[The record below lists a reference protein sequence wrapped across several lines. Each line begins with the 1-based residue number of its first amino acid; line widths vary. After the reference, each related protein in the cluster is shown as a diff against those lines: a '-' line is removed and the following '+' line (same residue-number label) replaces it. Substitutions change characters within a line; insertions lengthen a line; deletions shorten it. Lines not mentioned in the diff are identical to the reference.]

1 MIEKKNR
8 IDALRMLI
16 SSRELS
22 TQTEVLDALKAEGFD
37 ITQGTLSRDF
47 KQLRISRATT
57 QSGKKVLVL
66 PNETMYKRVR
76 KPVAPTDMLMS
87 SGFISIHFSGN
98 MAVIKTKPGYA
109 ASIAYNIDNT
119 DIPDILGTIA
129 GADTIFLVI
138 KEGRTPQEI
147 IYDLQ
152 GLLPNIKE

>member
-22 TQTEVLDALKAEGFD
+22 TQTEVLKALKAEGFD

-66 PNETMYKRVR
+66 PNETMYKRGVNLFLLQTCSCLR
-76 KPVAPTDMLMS
+76 ALYL
-87 SGFISIHFSGN
+87 FIS
-98 MAVIKTKPGYA
+98 
-109 ASIAYNIDNT
+109 
-119 DIPDILGTIA
+119 L
-129 GADTIFLVI
+129 
-138 KEGRTPQEI
+138 EI
-147 IYDLQ
+147 WRL
-152 GLLPNIKE
+152 

>member
-22 TQTEVLDALKAEGFD
+22 TQTEVLKALKAEGFD

-76 KPVAPTDMLMS
+76 KPVSPTDMLM
-87 SGFISIHFSGN
+87 SIHFSGN